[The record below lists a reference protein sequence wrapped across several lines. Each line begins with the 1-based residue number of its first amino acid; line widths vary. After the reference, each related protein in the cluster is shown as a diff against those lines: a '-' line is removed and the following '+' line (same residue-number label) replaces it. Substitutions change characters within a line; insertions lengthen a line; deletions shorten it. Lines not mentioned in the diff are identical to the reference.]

1 MLKYWVGL
9 LLLLN
14 AAGLAW
20 QWGALATWGW
30 APPDHHEPE
39 RLKQQ
44 LRPEA
49 VVPVPVAPAQG
60 VQPAPEAI
68 GSLPAPAPTASHNP
82 SASGEPLPAATP
94 ATPATPAAPATAAPA
109 ATR

>member
-1 MLKYWVGL
+1 MLKYGVGL
-9 LLLLN
+9 LVLLN
-14 AAGLAW
+14 AAALAW
-20 QWGALATWGW
+20 QWGALAAWGW

-39 RLKQQ
+39 RLKRQ

-68 GSLPAPAPTASHNP
+68 DTPPSATP
-82 SASGEPLPAATP
+82 SASHTPSAASEPLPAA
-94 ATPATPAAPATAAPA
+94 ATAATPAAPTRVAPTAA
-109 ATR
+109 R